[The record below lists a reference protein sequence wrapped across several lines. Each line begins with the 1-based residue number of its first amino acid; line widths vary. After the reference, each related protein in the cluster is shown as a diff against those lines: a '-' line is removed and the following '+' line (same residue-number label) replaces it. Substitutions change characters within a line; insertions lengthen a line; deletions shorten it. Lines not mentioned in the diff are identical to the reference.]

1 MKTSNSLIP
10 PLSPAILVEVVIE
23 IVNVGRSMKALVD
36 TGAELTA
43 VRRSDLPDQFKM
55 DPWKEPPFR
64 CADDSPLTPLGL
76 AACTVRCGLN
86 VVELCRV
93 AVLESSPYAAI
104 LGMDWLLAS
113 GASLVPR
120 RGRMVLSWKDVE
132 ESRPNERVEPAGERI
147 DGGTSREAEELGAA
161 IGRLGV
167 EVGGGT
173 ILDELG
179 DPFAEFS
186 HLLGNHEPEPDI
198 PTNNGP
204 PEDVQT
210 GGSPCHFVGGGQR
223 YRLLLKEDTILGPS
237 QSRFVKIEADGLDR
251 CGLMLEGKFVSNP
264 GKEWVAP
271 RCLVNVK
278 KGTCETLITNLSSR
292 PIILRKSKIKFHAI
306 SVKAS
311 KERDQLETL
320 WEVEENALQN
330 NSNDTSGRSFCLLSQ
345 SSPFKL
351 GEGLSE
357 RERIRLLDLL
367 HEYEYCFHPAQLKA
381 EKANGFKHPIDTG
394 QSLPI
399 RTNPRRVAPAE
410 KAIIREQVADMLSS
424 NVIEPSCSPWSSP
437 VILVRKKDNSVRFC
451 IDYRKLNKITIKDV
465 YPLPRVD
472 DVLDRLAGSSFF
484 SIIDLYKGYWQLPV
498 RESDRE
504 KTACFTP
511 DGLFQFRQMPFGL
524 TNAHASFQRLMDTVP
539 YRSSNGSHV
548 SFTWTT

>member
-1 MKTSNSLIP
+1 MGRPKMPCECKKGIVRNS
-10 PLSPAILVEVVIE
+10 
-23 IVNVGRSMKALVD
+23 D
-36 TGAELTA
+36 Y
-43 VRRSDLPDQFKM
+43 QFKL
-55 DPWKEPPFR
+55 P
-64 CADDSPLTPLGL
+64 S
-76 AACTVRCGLN
+76 N
-86 VVELCRV
+86 
-93 AVLESSPYAAI
+93 Y
-104 LGMDWLLAS
+104 
-113 GASLVPR
+113 
-120 RGRMVLSWKDVE
+120 
-132 ESRPNERVEPAGERI
+132 
-147 DGGTSREAEELGAA
+147 
-161 IGRLGV
+161 
-167 EVGGGT
+167 
-173 ILDELG
+173 
-179 DPFAEFS
+179 FA
-186 HLLGNHEPEPDI
+186 
-198 PTNNGP
+198 
-204 PEDVQT
+204 
-210 GGSPCHFVGGGQR
+210 
-223 YRLLLKEDTILGPS
+223 
-237 QSRFVKIEADGLDR
+237 
-251 CGLMLEGKFVSNP
+251 
-264 GKEWVAP
+264 
-271 RCLVNVK
+271 K
-278 KGTCETLITNLSSR
+278 KV
-292 PIILRKSKIKFHAI
+292 KFHAI

-311 KERDQLETL
+311 REGDQLETL

-472 DVLDRLAGSSFF
+472 DVLESLAGSSFF

-498 RESDRE
+498 RESDRK
-504 KTACFTP
+504 KTAFVAP

-524 TNAHASFQRLMDTVP
+524 TNAPASFQRLMDTVLAP
-539 YRSSNGSHV
+539 LKWLTCLVYMDDIIVFSPNFDENIIRLRAVLQAWSDAGLILNPLKCFFAGPSDFYLGHKVCGEGVGPDPKKTEAILRFPSPCCTTTVRRFIGVASYYRRFVKDFSKIAGPLFDLTKQGVTFKWDESEQKAFADLKFHLSNSPILAHIDLEAQLILRTDASLEGLGAVLSQKKDGVETVLHYLSKRLEGERKWHPNDLQCFAV
-548 SFTWTT
+548 F